1 MATLASLNS
10 YAATSVTYTPQDLEI
25 PITAGVPF
33 AFPYITWDLARTIGN
48 TSVSN
53 AKITLTHP
61 NTTLAFPNIGE
72 AINTITIS
80 NISPT
85 QTTISGMDGYQDW
98 AAVYAIA
105 NCSANTAT
113 YTAVFSDAANS
124 ANITITIN
132 GL

>member
-1 MATLASLNS
+1 MATLAALNS
-10 YAATSVTYTPQDLEI
+10 YAATAVTYTPQDLDI
-25 PITAGVPF
+25 AITAGVPF

-48 TSVSN
+48 TAASN

-61 NTTLAFPNIGE
+61 NTTLEFPNIGD
-72 AINTITIS
+72 AVSNITIS
-80 NISPT
+80 NVSST
-85 QTTISGMDGYQDW
+85 VTTISGMDGYQDW
-98 AAVYAIA
+98 AAVYARA